1 MDIDTMAL
9 NDFSKMMSEIILP
22 EIMNLADY
30 HGYDRNS
37 MVKYTA
43 DVLSAMYE
51 VSDFTNYQV
60 DDEEIEG

>member
-9 NDFSKMMSEIILP
+9 NDFSEMMSEIILP
-22 EIMNLADY
+22 KIMNLADC